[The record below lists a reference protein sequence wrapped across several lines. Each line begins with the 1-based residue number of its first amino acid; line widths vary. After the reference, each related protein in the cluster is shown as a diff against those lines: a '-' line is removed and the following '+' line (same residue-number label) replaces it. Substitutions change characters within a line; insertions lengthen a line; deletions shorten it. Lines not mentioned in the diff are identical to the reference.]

1 MAINFKNLQQ
11 INSQLRGIKD
21 IEFLIVTKKRT
32 IEDIKILISLGHKCF
47 GENRVQEAEKKFET
61 RLIENN
67 NLKLHLIG
75 PLQTN
80 KVNQALNL
88 FHTIQ
93 SVDRPKLAE
102 CISQQIN
109 KNKILKT
116 KNFYIQVNIGKEE
129 QKSGID
135 PSELKDFYQYCI
147 ELELNIIGL
156 MCIPPDVIDPSKYFL
171 EMENLKKK
179 INVNLL
185 LSMGMS
191 NDYKIALKH
200 NTNLI
205 RIGSRIFV

>member
-11 INSQLRGIKD
+11 INSQLREIKN

-32 IEDIKILISLGHKCF
+32 IEDIKVLISLGYKCF

-67 NLKLHLIG
+67 NLQLHLIG

-116 KNFYIQVNIGKEE
+116 KNFYIQINIGKEE

-147 ELELNIIGL
+147 QLELNIIGL
-156 MCIPPDVIDPSKYFL
+156 MCIPPDVIDPSQYFL